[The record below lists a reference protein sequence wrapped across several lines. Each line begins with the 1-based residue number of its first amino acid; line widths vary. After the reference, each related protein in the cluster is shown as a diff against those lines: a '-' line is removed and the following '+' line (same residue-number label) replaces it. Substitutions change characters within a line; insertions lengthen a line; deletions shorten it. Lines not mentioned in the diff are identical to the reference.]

1 MLEEEIKPLHVTGQ
15 HCWIILS
22 TLSHQEH
29 QIHSEAKWQEGTVH
43 WAALIRQWIRAL
55 LLIGLLC
62 NQRGNLVFLLLLLL
76 QQPAREKRDSP
87 AGIPTVQG
95 PRSNQT
101 PSRHIPG
108 PDHTPRAGDSSLQ
121 CVWENS
127 RQQPLEHKSCCLMTL
142 HKGCGTEPGSL
153 QGAVL
158 LPQHVLCH
166 GHLGKRAGH
175 LEPLLEDFYPK
186 TSPSPQNKSQTSMT

>member
-1 MLEEEIKPLHVTGQ
+1 MAGRNSALGSINQAMDKGLTSHRTALQSERQSCFPSPPAPSATCTG
-15 HCWIILS
+15 
-22 TLSHQEH
+22 
-29 QIHSEAKWQEGTVH
+29 
-43 WAALIRQWIRAL
+43 
-55 LLIGLLC
+55 
-62 NQRGNLVFLLLLLL
+62 
-76 QQPAREKRDSP
+76 KRDSP

>member
-76 QQPAREKRDSP
+76 QQPAREKGDST

-101 PSRHIPG
+101 PSRHI
-108 PDHTPRAGDSSLQ
+108 RECSYNMKVCSK
-121 CVWENS
+121 V
-127 RQQPLEHKSCCLMTL
+127 LELGLLNACNRHIVTFTWNYRMFCFLSVS
-142 HKGCGTEPGSL
+142 GC
-153 QGAVL
+153 
-158 LPQHVLCH
+158 
-166 GHLGKRAGH
+166 
-175 LEPLLEDFYPK
+175 F
-186 TSPSPQNKSQTSMT
+186 